1 MQRQFIKEGKS
12 GNALGTVIAK
22 TPDEQSKMK
31 ADKRQKRRKKRFA

>member
-22 TPDEQSKMK
+22 TPGGQSKMK
-31 ADKRQKRRKKRFA
+31 TNKGRKKRSA

>member
-22 TPDEQSKMK
+22 TADGQSKMK
-31 ADKRQKRRKKRFA
+31 TNKRRKNRSA